1 MRTFARIAVA
11 TGLLLL
17 VFVVG
22 LRLGAN
28 PLSLPEPLRDLAGP
42 SSETAFNQ
50 AARLIKDDYYRPIPE
65 AQIQDQGIDGLVE
78 SLHDRFSTYLDPR
91 EYRAFEHSQNPHFS
105 GIGLDVQF
113 SPKGLLVTRV
123 FPGTPAEK
131 AGIKAGETIVSVDGK
146 SIAGKKV
153 AKSVALVTGKPGSL
167 VKVGVVNKQGL
178 PRTLTVRRARITVPS
193 VVSKLVVGPNGKK
206 IGLVALSGFVQGAG
220 AQVSTATK
228 SLVRRGAQGIVLDL
242 RGNGGGLLDEGVSV
256 ASVFIPKGTV
266 VVTKGRARDRDV
278 YSATGGA
285 ISPKIPVVVLVDR
298 NTASASEIVTGAI
311 QDTKRGVV
319 VGTHT
324 FGKGVFQ
331 EITELTNGGALD
343 ITVGEYFTPS
353 GRNLGGGGVKT
364 GAGIAPNIAVPA
376 GSGAAAAL
384 EKAISAA
391 AAGGRQ

>member
-1 MRTFARIAVA
+1 MRPFARIAIA

-17 VFVVG
+17 VFVAG

-28 PLSLPEPLRDLAGP
+28 PLSLPAPLRELAGP

-50 AARLIKDDYYRPIPE
+50 AARLVRDEYYRPISDS
-65 AQIQDQGIDGLVE
+65 QIQNQGIEGLVA
-78 SLHDRFSTYLDPR
+78 SLHDRFSAYLDPR
-91 EYRAFEHSQNPHFS
+91 EYRLFQHSQNPHFS

-113 SPKGLLVTRV
+113 SPRGLLVTRV

-153 AKSVALVTGKPGSL
+153 TQSVALVTGKPGSL
-167 VKVGVVNKQGL
+167 VKVGVVNAKGI
-178 PRTLTVRRARITVPS
+178 PRVLDVRRATITVPA
-193 VVSKLVVGPNGKK
+193 VESKLVIGPNGRK
-206 IGLVALSGFVQGAG
+206 IGVVALSGFVQGAG

-228 SLVRRGAQGIVLDL
+228 SLLRRGAQGIVLDL

-256 ASVFIPKGTV
+256 ASVFIQKGTI
-266 VVTKGRARDRDV
+266 VVTNGRAVEREV
-278 YSATGGA
+278 YAATGDA
-285 ISPKIPVVVLVDR
+285 IPRKVPVVVLVDR

-311 QDTKRGVV
+311 QDSRRGVV

-364 GAGIAPNIAVPA
+364 GAGITPNVSVPERA
-376 GSGAAAAL
+376 GVAAAL
-384 EKAISAA
+384 QKAVSTAA
-391 AAGGRQ
+391 SEAR